1 MQFDKDKPIYA
12 QIVDRIIENILQ
24 EKWKTEERIPAVREL
39 AVSLEVNP
47 NTVVRSYNYLQDQ
60 NVIYNQRGIGYFVT
74 SDGKQ
79 QARTIKRSEFIEKEL
94 PYLFKA
100 MQLLDMSMKEI
111 EEKYEEYKKTEA
123 NNENK
128 Q

>member
-24 EKWKTEERIPAVREL
+24 TKWKSEERIPSVREL

-60 NVIYNQRGIGYFVT
+60 EVIYNQRGIGYFVS
-74 SDGKQ
+74 SDGRERAKQ
-79 QARTIKRSEFIEKEL
+79 IKRSEFVEKEL
-94 PYLFKA
+94 PYFFKT
-100 MQLLDMSMKEI
+100 MHLLEMTMDEI
-111 EEKYEEYKKTEA
+111 DEKYNDFYKR
-123 NNENK
+123 ENK
-128 Q
+128 

>member
-24 EKWKTEERIPAVREL
+24 EKWRAEERIPSVREL
-39 AVSLEVNP
+39 AVALEVNP
-47 NTVVRSYNYLQDQ
+47 NTVVRSYNYLQNQ

-74 SDGKQ
+74 EDGKL
-79 QARTIKRSEFIEKEL
+79 QARKIKRSEFIEKEL
-94 PYLFKA
+94 PYLFKT
-100 MQLLDMSMKEI
+100 MQLLDMSMKELGK
-111 EEKYEEYKKTEA
+111 KYDEYTIRADK
-123 NNENK
+123 NENE

>member
-47 NTVVRSYNYLQDQ
+47 NTVVRSYNYLQEQ

-94 PYLFKA
+94 PYLFKT
-100 MQLLDMSMKEI
+100 MQLLHMSMKEI
-111 EEKYEEYKKTEA
+111 EDKYEEYQKREA
-123 NNENK
+123 KNENK

>member
-24 EKWKTEERIPAVREL
+24 TKWKSEERIPSVREL

-60 NVIYNQRGIGYFVT
+60 EVIYNQRGIGYFV
-74 SDGKQ
+74 SSEGRERAKQ
-79 QARTIKRSEFIEKEL
+79 IKRSEFVEKEL
-94 PYLFKA
+94 PYFFKT
-100 MQLLDMSMKEI
+100 MHLLEMTMDEI
-111 EEKYEEYKKTEA
+111 DEKYNDFYKR
-123 NNENK
+123 ENK
-128 Q
+128 

>member
-24 EKWKTEERIPAVREL
+24 EKWRAEERIPSVREL
-39 AVSLEVNP
+39 AGALEVNP

-74 SDGKQ
+74 ENGKQ
-79 QARTIKRSEFIEKEL
+79 EARKIKRSEFIEKEL
-94 PYLFKA
+94 PYLFKT
-100 MQLLDMSMKEI
+100 MQLLNMSMREL
-111 EEKYEEYKKTEA
+111 EEKYDNYKWTEDK
-123 NNENK
+123 NENK

>member
-24 EKWKTEERIPAVREL
+24 KKWKTEERIPSVREL

-60 NVIYNQRGIGYFVT
+60 EVIYNQRGIGYFVL
-74 SDGKQ
+74 SEGRERAKQ
-79 QARTIKRSEFIEKEL
+79 IKRSEFIEKEL
-94 PYLFKA
+94 PYFFKT
-100 MQLLDMSMKEI
+100 MQLLEMTMDEI
-111 EEKYEEYKKTEA
+111 EIKYNEFYKR
-123 NNENK
+123 ENK
-128 Q
+128 

>member
-24 EKWKTEERIPAVREL
+24 EKWRAEERIPSVREL
-39 AVSLEVNP
+39 AVALEVNP

-74 SDGKQ
+74 EDGKL
-79 QARTIKRSEFIEKEL
+79 QARKIKRSEFIEKEL
-94 PYLFKA
+94 PHLFKTI
-100 MQLLDMSMKEI
+100 QLLDMSMKEL
-111 EEKYEEYKKTEA
+111 EKKYNEYTRREDR
-123 NNENK
+123 NENE

>member
-24 EKWKTEERIPAVREL
+24 EKWEPEQRIPSVREL
-39 AVSLEVNP
+39 AVALEVNP

-74 SDGKQ
+74 ENGKQ
-79 QARTIKRSEFIEKEL
+79 HARQIKRTEFVEKEL
-94 PYLFKA
+94 PYVFK
-100 MQLLDMSMKEI
+100 MMKLLDMSMEEI
-111 EEKYEEYKKTEA
+111 IDKFEEYNRTEDE
-123 NNENK
+123 NENK
-128 Q
+128 